1 MDAQYTLKAQKAK
14 QGQQRLT
21 LSGNLSLNSLAD
33 IKQELLP
40 YIGKK
45 GSLQIALAEVE
56 AIDLGI
62 FQLLQAFVWAQKA
75 HGIEVEILLDL
86 PADQQHLID
95 ISGINI
101 KS

>member
-14 QGQQRLT
+14 QGQQQLT
-21 LSGNLSLNSLAD
+21 LSGNLSLNSLAG

-45 GSLQIALAEVE
+45 GLMQIALTEVE

-75 HGIEVEILLDL
+75 HGSEVEVTLNL
-86 PADQQHLID
+86 PPDQQQLID
-95 ISGINI
+95 ISGVSI